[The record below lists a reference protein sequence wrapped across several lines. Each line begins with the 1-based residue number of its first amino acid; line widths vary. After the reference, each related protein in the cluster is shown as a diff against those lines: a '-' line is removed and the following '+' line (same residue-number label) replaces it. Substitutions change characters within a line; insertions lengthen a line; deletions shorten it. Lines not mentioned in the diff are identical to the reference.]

1 RAQEP
6 PGHGLAPVLG
16 GQAAQV
22 TSVGGT
28 LDIDPRHTFI
38 LAGQPVERGAS
49 IRTGGELSP
58 SVSPGRACPAPR
70 TAWCGP
76 IAGASRARRRSGGA
90 VAARGG
96 PHPPGRRRPARRG
109 GRAGGRASPAGEA
122 APGSRGSPSRRAASS
137 RLADAAAGRPS
148 RYSHGTSRASGRRA
162 AGVPPSSGGQAGG
175 GGGRGG

>member
-58 SVSPGRACPAPR
+58 SVSPGRACPAPS
-70 TAWCGP
+70 TAWGRP

-90 VAARGG
+90 VAARCGL
-96 PHPPGRRRPARRG
+96 HRPGRRRPARG
-109 GRAGGRASPAGEA
+109 EVRAGGPLRASWPTRR
-122 APGSRGSPSRRAASS
+122 PGGRR
-137 RLADAAAGRPS
+137 
-148 RYSHGTSRASGRRA
+148 GTSTA
-162 AGVPPSSGGQAGG
+162 PPRPG
-175 GGGRGG
+175 GGGR